1 MNNVEIIRQFISE
14 WDAPSPNGETLGSYF
29 TENALY
35 HNIPM
40 EPVEGKAAITATLG
54 GMAGMMTS
62 KGWDL
67 LNIVGEGNIVM
78 TERIDKFEAGENK
91 VALPVM
97 GVFELTDGKIASW
110 REYFDLVAE
119 HLDFTCRHV
128 GGFGTFG
135 TQTYPPRDRQ
145 HVLVA

>member
-1 MNNVEIIRQFISE
+1 MNNVEIVQQFISE
-14 WDAPSPNGETLGSYF
+14 WDAPSPDGETLGSYF
-29 TENALY
+29 TENAFY

-40 EPVEGKAAITATLG
+40 DPVEGKAAITATLG

-67 LNIVGEGNIVM
+67 LNIVGEGDIVM

-97 GVFELTDGKIASW
+97 GVFELADGKIASL
-110 REYFDLVAE
+110 RYYFDL
-119 HLDFTCRHV
+119 
-128 GGFGTFG
+128 GTFQKQMTG
-135 TQTYPPRDRQ
+135 G
-145 HVLVA
+145 